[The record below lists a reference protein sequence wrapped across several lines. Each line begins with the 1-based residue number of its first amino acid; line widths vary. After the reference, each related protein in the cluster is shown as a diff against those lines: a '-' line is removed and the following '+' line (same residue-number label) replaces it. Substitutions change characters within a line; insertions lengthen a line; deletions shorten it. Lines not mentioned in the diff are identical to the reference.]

1 MGIVF
6 PINKEVVPRPAACSF
21 GWWLVLIV
29 LKEKYS
35 WLVAGGWFILREKY

>member
-1 MGIVF
+1 
-6 PINKEVVPRPAACSF
+6 
-21 GWWLVLIV
+21 VLIV